1 MFLGDAIISWKSK
14 KQACVSKS
22 SIEFEYR
29 VMSSACSEI
38 VWLRGLLGDECQ
50 ILHMWTP

>member
-1 MFLGDAIISWKSK
+1 MFLGDYLISWKSK

-29 VMSSACSEI
+29 AMSAACFEI
-38 VWLRGLLGDECQ
+38 VWLRGLLAEIGF
-50 ILHMWTP
+50 